1 MWSNWPECKTEIC
14 DLGNGRLL
22 SFSFILLLHF
32 FGHYSCHLYVKF
44 NYKKSVVVSLRL
56 FGTVNLLLIF
66 HEEMHTYFELKSFFF
81 HLKKKPKQAI
91 SLFIHVCLQIC
102 NYVGPAKVIVQLVT
116 NGKYVHL
123 HAHSLVG
130 KFCEDGVCTVNAG
143 PKDMVVG

>member
-44 NYKKSVVVSLRL
+44 NYKKSVVVFLRL

-66 HEEMHTYFELKSFFF
+66 HEEMHTYFELKSFFSF
-81 HLKKKPKQAI
+81 KKKAQT
-91 SLFIHVCLQIC
+91 SNLTFYSCLFTDLQLRWTC
-102 NYVGPAKVIVQLVT
+102 KSNCPVSY
-116 NGKYVHL
+116 
-123 HAHSLVG
+123 
-130 KFCEDGVCTVNAG
+130 
-143 PKDMVVG
+143 